1 MVEQSKLEM
10 YADLVVRV
18 GVNLQPGQTLVIGQ
32 DTLPV
37 PIECFEF
44 VRCVTQ
50 KAYAAG
56 ARQVYVNWEDPELN
70 RIRLESASEN
80 SLDEYPQ
87 WKVNWME
94 SMVAE
99 GAAFLAILL
108 PNPDLMIGI
117 DPERVARAGRAKATA
132 LRNFMSEYASFKF
145 NYCIISVPSKSWA
158 QKLFPA
164 LTDVDAMN
172 KLWDIIL
179 EIARI
184 NTNNPFQAWETH
196 VSELGKRTNHLND
209 YRFTKL
215 HYSAPG
221 TDLTVDL
228 PEDHQWISLANV
240 KNKNNVPF
248 LPNLPS
254 EEIFTAPHR
263 TGVNGTL
270 RSTMPLYYGGTMIN
284 NIQLIITEGKIVNYS
299 ADEGLAT
306 LRGIIESDEGS
317 SYLGEI
323 ALVPVTSPIA
333 KHGILF
339 MNPLYDENASCHFAI
354 GNAYP
359 SSIVNGQ
366 SLSPEERLKRG
377 LNQSMTHV
385 DFMVGSNELNIDGET
400 KDGRQIPILRAGNW
414 VL

>member
-10 YADLVVRV
+10 YADLAIRV
-18 GVNLQPGQTLVIGQ
+18 GVNLQPGQILVIGQ

-37 PIECFEF
+37 PIEYFEF
-44 VRCVTQ
+44 VRYVTQ

-70 RIRLESASEN
+70 RIRLESASDY

-94 SMVAE
+94 SMLAE
-99 GAAFLAILL
+99 GAAFLAIFL
-108 PNPDLMIGI
+108 PHPDLMTGI
-117 DPERVARAGRAKATA
+117 DPARVARAAKAKANA
-132 LRNFMSEYASFKF
+132 LRNFMSEYVSLKT
-145 NYCIISVPSKSWA
+145 NYCILSVPSKSWA
-158 QKLFPA
+158 KKLFPA
-164 LTDVDAMN
+164 LSDVDAMN
-172 KLWDIIL
+172 KLWDIVL
-179 EIARI
+179 EIVRI
-184 NTNNPFQAWETH
+184 DTDNPFQEWETH
-196 VSELGKRTNHLND
+196 VSELGKKTRLLND
-209 YRFTKL
+209 YGFTKL
-215 HYSAPG
+215 RYSAPG

-228 PEDHQWISLANV
+228 PEEHQWISLATV

-254 EEIFTAPHR
+254 EEVFTAPHR

-284 NIQLIITEGKIVNYS
+284 NIQLTMSEGKIVNYS

-306 LRGIIESDEGS
+306 LKGIIESDEGS

-323 ALVPVTSPIA
+323 ALVPITSPVA

-366 SLSPEERLKRG
+366 SMSPEERLERG
-377 LNQSMTHV
+377 LNQSITHV

-400 KDGRQIPILRAGNW
+400 KDGRRIPILSAGNW